1 MIRVGTVFSG
11 IGAVEHALEQ
21 LGIPHKIE
29 FACDNGERRLKTS
42 YEDILVVTQN
52 MNNDQR
58 NRYVSELYD
67 KESGI
72 NYVEQSYKANFK
84 IDDNR
89 FYQDVKLLDGKEFKE
104 KIDLFVGGSPCQS
117 FSVMGKR
124 GGLEEARGTLFYE
137 YARLVEEI
145 QPKVFI
151 YENVTGMLNHDGG
164 HTWEV
169 ISNIFDTLGYVWKYW
184 VLNAK
189 DYGLPQ
195 NRRRIFVVGF
205 RKEFSTLFEKIMDPQ
220 KIKLAHDMSALLEMN
235 VENKYYLPEKGFK
248 RVIDPNQKKH
258 VALNGKIARCQ
269 VACQQYNWFGD
280 MRFETTIPERIETD
294 DRIYK
299 GEYNGKRGIARCL
312 TPRECLRLMGFADT
326 FKIVVPDT
334 HMYRQVGNSI
344 AVNVMMEVVKRINLT
359 GVFHESSEDGLRS
372 NRLQIA
378 TVFSGIGAA
387 EFALKRLGVPHDHV
401 FACDNGE
408 IDLLKSD
415 DEIFEELKN
424 IKTLEERKAH
434 VKTYIPPRRTNAVK
448 TSYLANYDMDEDH
461 YYHNVR
467 FLEGEEYKG
476 KVDLFVGG
484 SPCQSFTLL
493 GYQKG
498 LEEARGTL
506 FYEFARLVKEIEP
519 KVFIYENVQGLIK
532 HDKGRTWEV
541 VQRVFDSLGYK
552 LHTQILDAVNYGIPQ
567 KRRRVFVVGFR
578 SGGEDFIFPKE
589 KELKFTMQSFLLE
602 NAAEGHV
609 QAKDKG
615 IIVGSGGQEVPDKY
629 FLSERIL
636 PGIMCEGTG
645 GFSMKPEIDL
655 KIARPLMSTM
665 HKMHRAGE
673 DNYVTTYG
681 KIRRLAPRECLRLM
695 GFTDDFKIA
704 VADTPMYKQAG
715 NSVVVDVLMGIIQEI
730 LKCMEGG
737 K

>member
-1 MIRVGTVFSG
+1 MLKLGTVFSG
-11 IGAVEHALEQ
+11 IGAVEHALER
-21 LGIPHKIE
+21 LGIQYEIE
-29 FACDNGERRLKTS
+29 FACDNGERKLKTS
-42 YEDILVVTQN
+42 YEDIEKATRGMTN
-52 MNNDQR
+52 SERDK
-58 NRYVSELYD
+58 YVADLYD
-67 KESGI
+67 KETGI
-72 NYVEQSYKANFK
+72 NYVEQSYKANYK
-84 IDDNR
+84 IDDSK
-89 FYQDVKLLDGKEFKE
+89 FYQDVKLIDGREYKNKV
-104 KIDLFVGGSPCQS
+104 DLFVGGSPCQS
-117 FSVMGKR
+117 FSVMGKH

-151 YENVTGMLNHDGG
+151 YENVTGMLKHDKG

-169 ISNIFDTLGYVWKYW
+169 ISNIFDTLGYSWKYW
-184 VLNAK
+184 VLNAT
-189 DYGLPQ
+189 DFGLPQ

-205 RKEFSTLFEKIMDPQ
+205 RKELSSFFDSIMDPQ
-220 KIKLAHDMSALLEMN
+220 KIKLKRDMSALLEDN
-235 VENKYYLPEKGFK
+235 IPNKYYLPEKGFK

-258 VALNGKIARCQ
+258 VALNGTIARCQ

-280 MRFETTIPERIETD
+280 MRLEKDIPNRLEED
-294 DRIYK
+294 ERIYK
-299 GEYNGKRGIARCL
+299 GEYNGKRSVARCL
-312 TPRECLRLMGFADT
+312 TPRECLRLMGYQDD
-326 FKIVVPDT
+326 FKIVVPDP
-334 HMYRQVGNSI
+334 HMYRQCGNSI
-344 AVNVMMEVVKRINLT
+344 AVNVMMEVVRQIHLT
-359 GVFHESSEDGLRS
+359 GVFKEVESD
-372 NRLQIA
+372 NHDRLQVA
-378 TVFSGIGAA
+378 TVFSGIGSP
-387 EFALKRLGVPHDHV
+387 EFALKRLGISHDIV

-408 IDLLKSD
+408 IDMLKPD
-415 DEIFEELKN
+415 DEIAEEIKN
-424 IKTLEERKAH
+424 LSTREERKTY
-434 VKTYIPPRRTNAVK
+434 VKAMIPPRRVNAVK
-448 TSYLANYDMDEDH
+448 KSYLANYDMDEEH

-476 KVDLFVGG
+476 NVDLFIGG

-519 KVFIYENVQGLIK
+519 KAFIYENVQGLLK

-552 LHTQILDAVNYGIPQ
+552 LHTQVLDAVDYGIPQ
-567 KRRRVFVVGFR
+567 KRRRVFVVGFKE
-578 SGGEDFIFPKE
+578 GGDDFRFPKE

-609 QAKDKG
+609 QAKNKK
-615 IIVGSGGQEVPDKY
+615 IEVTPGGQTVPEKY

-673 DNYVTTYG
+673 DNYVTTNG
-681 KIRRLAPRECLRLM
+681 RIRRLAPRECLRLM

-715 NSVVVDVLMGIIQEI
+715 NSVVVDVMMGLIEEI
-730 LKCMEGG
+730 LKCMEA
-737 K
+737 

>member
-1 MIRVGTVFSG
+1 MLKLGTVFSG
-11 IGAVEHALEQ
+11 IGAVEHALER
-21 LGIPHKIE
+21 LGIQYEIE
-29 FACDNGERRLKTS
+29 FACDNGERKLKTS
-42 YEDILVVTQN
+42 YEDIEKVTRGMTN
-52 MNNDQR
+52 SERDK
-58 NRYVSELYD
+58 YVADLYD
-67 KESGI
+67 KETGI
-72 NYVEQSYKANFK
+72 NYVEQSYKANYK
-84 IDDNR
+84 IDDSE
-89 FYQDVKLLDGKEFKE
+89 FYQDVKLIDGREYKNKV
-104 KIDLFVGGSPCQS
+104 DLFVGGSPCQS
-117 FSVMGKR
+117 FSVMGKH

-151 YENVTGMLNHDGG
+151 YENVTGMLKHDKG

-169 ISNIFDTLGYVWKYW
+169 ISNIFDTLGYSWKYW
-184 VLNAK
+184 VLNAT
-189 DYGLPQ
+189 DFGLPQ

-205 RKEFSTLFEKIMDPQ
+205 RKELSSFFDSIMDPQ
-220 KIKLAHDMSALLEMN
+220 KIKLKRDMSALLEDN
-235 VENKYYLPEKGFK
+235 IPNKYYLPEKGFK

-258 VALNGKIARCQ
+258 VALNGTIARCQ

-280 MRFETTIPERIETD
+280 MRLEKDIPNRLEED
-294 DRIYK
+294 ERIYK
-299 GEYNGKRGIARCL
+299 GEYNGKRSVARCL
-312 TPRECLRLMGFADT
+312 TPRECLRLMGYQDD
-326 FKIVVPDT
+326 FKIVVPDP
-334 HMYRQVGNSI
+334 HMYRQCGNSI
-344 AVNVMMEVVKRINLT
+344 AVNVMMEVVRQIHLT
-359 GVFHESSEDGLRS
+359 GVFKEVESD
-372 NRLQIA
+372 NHDRLQVA
-378 TVFSGIGAA
+378 TVFSGIGSP
-387 EFALKRLGVPHDHV
+387 EFALKRLGISHDIV

-408 IDLLKSD
+408 IDMLKPD
-415 DEIFEELKN
+415 DEIAEEIKN
-424 IKTLEERKAH
+424 LSTREERKTY
-434 VKTYIPPRRTNAVK
+434 VKAMIPPRRVNAVK
-448 TSYLANYDMDEDH
+448 KSYLANYDMDEEH

-476 KVDLFVGG
+476 NVDLFIGG

-519 KVFIYENVQGLIK
+519 KAFIYENVQGLLK

-552 LHTQILDAVNYGIPQ
+552 LHTQVLDAVDYGIPQ
-567 KRRRVFVVGFR
+567 KRRRVFVVGFKE
-578 SGGEDFIFPKE
+578 GGDDFRFPKE

-609 QAKDKG
+609 QAKNKK
-615 IIVGSGGQEVPDKY
+615 IEVTPGGQTVPEKY

-673 DNYVTTYG
+673 DNYVTTNG
-681 KIRRLAPRECLRLM
+681 RIRRLAPRECLRLM

-715 NSVVVDVLMGIIQEI
+715 NSVVVDVMMGLIEEI
-730 LKCMEGG
+730 LKCMEA
-737 K
+737 

>member
-1 MIRVGTVFSG
+1 MLKLGTVFSG
-11 IGAVEHALEQ
+11 IGAVEHALER
-21 LGIPHKIE
+21 LGIQYEIE
-29 FACDNGERRLKTS
+29 FACDNGERKLKTS
-42 YEDILVVTQN
+42 YEDIEKATRGMTN
-52 MNNDQR
+52 SERDK
-58 NRYVSELYD
+58 YVADLYD
-67 KESGI
+67 KETGI
-72 NYVEQSYKANFK
+72 NYVEQSYKANYK
-84 IDDNR
+84 IDDSK
-89 FYQDVKLLDGKEFKE
+89 FYQDVKLIDGREYKNKV
-104 KIDLFVGGSPCQS
+104 DLFVGGSPCQS
-117 FSVMGKR
+117 FSVMGKH

-151 YENVTGMLNHDGG
+151 YENVTGMLKHDKG

-169 ISNIFDTLGYVWKYW
+169 ISNIFDTLGYSWKYW
-184 VLNAK
+184 VLNAT
-189 DYGLPQ
+189 DFGLPQ

-205 RKEFSTLFEKIMDPQ
+205 RKELSSFFDSVMDPQ
-220 KIKLAHDMSALLEMN
+220 KIKLKRDMSALLEDN
-235 VENKYYLPEKGFK
+235 IPNKYYLPEKGFK

-258 VALNGKIARCQ
+258 VALNGTIARCQ

-280 MRFETTIPERIETD
+280 MRLEKDIPNRLEED
-294 DRIYK
+294 ERIYK
-299 GEYNGKRGIARCL
+299 GEYNGKRSVARCL
-312 TPRECLRLMGFADT
+312 TPRECLRLMGYQDD
-326 FKIVVPDT
+326 FKIVVPDP
-334 HMYRQVGNSI
+334 HMYRQCGNSI
-344 AVNVMMEVVKRINLT
+344 AVNVMMEVVRQIHLT
-359 GVFHESSEDGLRS
+359 GVFKEVESD
-372 NRLQIA
+372 NHDRLQVA
-378 TVFSGIGAA
+378 TVFSGIGSP
-387 EFALKRLGVPHDHV
+387 EFALKRLGISHDIV

-408 IDLLKSD
+408 IDMLKPD
-415 DEIFEELKN
+415 DEIAEEIKN
-424 IKTLEERKAH
+424 LSTREERKTY
-434 VKTYIPPRRTNAVK
+434 VKAMIPPRRVNAVK
-448 TSYLANYDMDEDH
+448 KSYLANYDMDEEH

-476 KVDLFVGG
+476 NVDLFIGG

-519 KVFIYENVQGLIK
+519 KAFIYENVQGLLK

-552 LHTQILDAVNYGIPQ
+552 LHTQVLDAVDYGIPQ
-567 KRRRVFVVGFR
+567 KRRRVFVVGFKE
-578 SGGEDFIFPKE
+578 GGDDFRFPKE

-609 QAKDKG
+609 QAKNKK
-615 IIVGSGGQEVPDKY
+615 IEVTPGGQTVPEKY

-673 DNYVTTYG
+673 DNYVTTNG
-681 KIRRLAPRECLRLM
+681 RIRRLAPRECLRLM

-715 NSVVVDVLMGIIQEI
+715 NSVVVDVMMGLIEEI
-730 LKCMEGG
+730 LKCMEA
-737 K
+737 

>member
-1 MIRVGTVFSG
+1 MLKLGTVFSG
-11 IGAVEHALEQ
+11 IGAVEHALER
-21 LGIPHKIE
+21 LGIQYEIE
-29 FACDNGERRLKTS
+29 FACDNGERKLKTS
-42 YEDILVVTQN
+42 YEDIEKATRGMTN
-52 MNNDQR
+52 SERDK
-58 NRYVSELYD
+58 YVADLYD
-67 KESGI
+67 KETGI
-72 NYVEQSYKANFK
+72 NYVEQSYKANYK
-84 IDDNR
+84 IDDSK
-89 FYQDVKLLDGKEFKE
+89 FYQDVKLIDGREYKNKV
-104 KIDLFVGGSPCQS
+104 DLFVGGSPCQS
-117 FSVMGKR
+117 FSVMGKH

-151 YENVTGMLNHDGG
+151 YENVTGMLKHDKG

-169 ISNIFDTLGYVWKYW
+169 ISNIFDTLGYSWKYW
-184 VLNAK
+184 VLNAT
-189 DYGLPQ
+189 DFGLPQ

-205 RKEFSTLFEKIMDPQ
+205 RKELSSFFDSIMDPQ
-220 KIKLAHDMSALLEMN
+220 KIKLKRDMSALLEDN
-235 VENKYYLPEKGFK
+235 IPNKYYLPEKGFK

-258 VALNGKIARCQ
+258 VALNGTIARCQ

-280 MRFETTIPERIETD
+280 MRLEKDIPNRLEED
-294 DRIYK
+294 ERIYK
-299 GEYNGKRGIARCL
+299 GEYNGKRSVARCL
-312 TPRECLRLMGFADT
+312 TPRECLRLMGYQDD
-326 FKIVVPDT
+326 FKIVVPDP
-334 HMYRQVGNSI
+334 HMYRQCGNSI
-344 AVNVMMEVVKRINLT
+344 AVNVMMEVVRQIHLT
-359 GVFHESSEDGLRS
+359 GVFKEVESD
-372 NRLQIA
+372 NHDRLQVA
-378 TVFSGIGAA
+378 TVFSGIGSP
-387 EFALKRLGVPHDHV
+387 EFALKRLGISHDIV

-408 IDLLKSD
+408 IDMLKPD
-415 DEIFEELKN
+415 DEIAEEIKN
-424 IKTLEERKAH
+424 LSTREERKTY
-434 VKTYIPPRRTNAVK
+434 VKAMIPPRRVNAVK
-448 TSYLANYDMDEDH
+448 KSYLANYDMDEEH

-476 KVDLFVGG
+476 NVDLFIGG

-519 KVFIYENVQGLIK
+519 KAFIYENVQGLLK

-552 LHTQILDAVNYGIPQ
+552 LHTQVLDAVDYGIPQ
-567 KRRRVFVVGFR
+567 KRRRVFVVGFKE
-578 SGGEDFIFPKE
+578 GGDDFRFTKE

-609 QAKDKG
+609 QAKNKK
-615 IIVGSGGQEVPDKY
+615 IEVTPGGQTVPEKY

-673 DNYVTTYG
+673 DNYVTTNG
-681 KIRRLAPRECLRLM
+681 RIRRLAPRECLRLM

-715 NSVVVDVLMGIIQEI
+715 NSVVVDVMMGLIEEI
-730 LKCMEGG
+730 LKCMEA
-737 K
+737 

>member
-1 MIRVGTVFSG
+1 MINVGTVFSG
-11 IGAVEHALEQ
+11 IGAVEHALDL
-21 LGIPHKIE
+21 LGIEHRVI
-29 FACDNGERRLKTS
+29 FACDNGERKLKTE
-42 YEDILVVTQN
+42 YKDIVKNTQN
-52 MNNDQR
+52 MTNEDR
-58 NRYVSELYD
+58 NKYISEIYD
-67 KESGI
+67 KEAGV
-72 NYVEQSYKANFK
+72 NYVEQSYKANYTIENDAYF
-84 IDDNR
+84 
-89 FYQDVKLLDGKEFKE
+89 QDVKLLDGNEFKG

-117 FSVMGKR
+117 FSIMGKR

-137 YARLVEEI
+137 YARLVKEI
-145 QPKVFI
+145 EPKVFI
-151 YENVTGMLNHDGG
+151 YENVTGMLNHDNG
-164 HTWEV
+164 HTWKV

-189 DYGLPQ
+189 DFGLPQ

-205 RKEFSTLFEKIMDPQ
+205 KKKYSKLFEKIMEPQ
-220 KIKLAHDMSALLEMN
+220 KIKLTHDMSALLDKK
-235 VENKYYLPEKGFK
+235 VDNKYYLPEKGFK
-248 RVIDPNQKKH
+248 RAIDPKQKKH

-280 MRFETTIPERIETD
+280 MRFESEIPNRIEND
-294 DRIYK
+294 NRIYK
-299 GEYNGKRGIARCL
+299 GEYNGERGVARCL
-312 TPRECLRLMGFADT
+312 SPRECLRLMGFSDS

-334 HMYRQVGNSI
+334 QMYRQVGNSI
-344 AVNVMMEVVKRINLT
+344 AVNVMMEVVKRINFT
-359 GVFHESSEDGLRS
+359 GIFDKVSDDSRKG
-372 NRLQIA
+372 RLQVA

-387 EFALKRLGVPHDHV
+387 EFALKRLGIPHDIV

-408 IDLLKSD
+408 IELLKSD
-415 DEIFEELKN
+415 EEIAENLK
-424 IKTLEERKAH
+424 KYDTLEARKEYI
-434 VKTYIPPRRTNAVK
+434 KSQIPPRRINTVK
-448 TSYLANYDMDEDH
+448 KTYLANYNMDEDH
-461 YYHNVR
+461 YYHNVI
-467 FLEGEEYKG
+467 FLEGNEYRG

-519 KVFIYENVQGLIK
+519 KAFIYENVQGLMK

-541 VQRVFDSLGYK
+541 VQRVFDSLGYT
-552 LHTQILDAVNYGIPQ
+552 LHTQILDAANYGIPQ
-567 KRRRVFVVGFR
+567 KRRRVFVVGFKT
-578 SGGEDFIFPKE
+578 GGESFVFPPE

-602 NAAEGHV
+602 NAADGNV
-609 QAKDKG
+609 QARDKAIVVKD
-615 IIVGSGGQEVPDKY
+615 GGQIVPEKY

-655 KIARPLMSTM
+655 PIARPLMSTM

-673 DNYVTTYG
+673 DNYVTTNG
-681 KIRRLAPRECLRLM
+681 RIRRLAPRECLRLM

-715 NSVVVDVLMGIIQEI
+715 NSVVVDVLMGIIDEI
-730 LKCMEGG
+730 MKCI
-737 K
+737 

>member
-1 MIRVGTVFSG
+1 MIRLATVFSG
-11 IGAVEHALEQ
+11 IGAVEHALARLNLPYE
-21 LGIPHKIE
+21 IV
-29 FACDNGERRLKTS
+29 FACDNGERRLKS
-42 YEDILVVTQN
+42 NYDDIIASTAN
-52 MNNDQR
+52 MTNAERDI
-58 NRYVSELYD
+58 YVSKLYE

-72 NYVEQSYKANFK
+72 NYVEQEYKANYK
-84 IDDNR
+84 IEDNR
-89 FYQDVKLLDGKEFKE
+89 FFQDVKLLKGDEFRDKV
-104 KIDLFVGGSPCQS
+104 DLFVGGSPCQS
-117 FSVMGKR
+117 FSVMGKQ

-151 YENVTGMLNHDGG
+151 YENVTGMLRHDGG
-164 HTWEV
+164 RTWEV
-169 ISNIFDTLGYVWKYW
+169 ISGIFDTLGYSWKYW
-184 VLNAK
+184 VLNAT
-189 DYGLPQ
+189 DFGLPQ

-205 RKEFSTLFEKIMDPQ
+205 RKDCEDCFSIISDPQ
-220 KIKLAHDMSALLEMN
+220 KIKLDTDMSALLETY
-235 VENKYYLPEKGFK
+235 VDNKYYLPEKGFK
-248 RVIDPNQKKH
+248 RVIDPAQKKH
-258 VALNGKIARCQ
+258 VALNGTIARCQ

-280 MRFETTIPERIETD
+280 MRFEPSVPERLEID
-294 DRIYK
+294 SRVYK
-299 GEYNGKRGIARCL
+299 GYYEGQRGVARCL
-312 TPRECLRLMGFADT
+312 TPRECLRLMGYSDD

-334 HMYRQVGNSI
+334 HMYRQCGNSI
-344 AVNVMMEVVKRINLT
+344 AVNVMMEVVRQINNT
-359 GVFHESSEDGLRS
+359 GVFSSAE
-372 NRLQIA
+372 NKPLQVA
-378 TVFSGIGAA
+378 TVFSGIGAP
-387 EFALKRLGVPHDHV
+387 EFALKRLGIDHDIV

-408 IDLLKSD
+408 IDLLKPD
-415 DEIFEELKN
+415 DEIFAELRD
-424 IKTLEERKAH
+424 IETLDDRKKY
-434 VKTYIPPRRTNAVK
+434 VNSLIPPRRINSVK
-448 TSYLANYDMDEDH
+448 KSYLANFDMDERH

-467 FLEGEEYKG
+467 FLEGSEYKG

-519 KVFIYENVQGLIK
+519 KVFIYENVQGLLK
-532 HDKGRTWEV
+532 HDRGRTWEV
-541 VQRVFDSLGYK
+541 VQRVFNSLGYK
-552 LHTQILDAVNYGIPQ
+552 LHTQILDAVDYGIPQ
-567 KRRRVFVVGFR
+567 KRRRIFVVGFR
-578 SGGEDFIFPKE
+578 VGGEDFKFPEK
-589 KELKFTMQSFLLE
+589 KELRFTMQSFLLE

-609 QAKDKG
+609 RA
-615 IIVGSGGQEVPDKY
+615 VGKEIEVMPGGQEVPEKY

-655 KIARPLMSTM
+655 EIARPLMSTM

-715 NSVVVDVLMGIIQEI
+715 NSVVVDVMMGLIEEI
-730 LKCMEGG
+730 LKCMEA
-737 K
+737 

>member
-1 MIRVGTVFSG
+1 MLKLATVFSG
-11 IGAVEHALEQ
+11 IGAVEHALER
-21 LGIPHKIE
+21 LNIPYEIE
-29 FACDNGERRLKTS
+29 FACDNGERKLKTS
-42 YEDILVVTQN
+42 YDDIATATQGMTN
-52 MNNDQR
+52 KEKDA
-58 NRYVSELYD
+58 YIAKLYSE
-67 KESGI
+67 ETGP
-72 NYVEQSYKANFK
+72 NYVEQSYKANYTIPDSK
-84 IDDNR
+84 
-89 FYQDVKLLDGKEFKE
+89 FYQDVKLLDGTEYKN

-117 FSVMGKR
+117 FSVMGKQ

-137 YARLVEEI
+137 YARLVNEI

-151 YENVTGMLNHDGG
+151 YENVTGMLKHDNGR
-164 HTWEV
+164 TWKV
-169 ISNIFDTLGYVWKYW
+169 ISNIFDTLEYVWKYW
-184 VLNAK
+184 VLNAT
-189 DYGLPQ
+189 DFGLPQ

-205 RKEFSTLFEKIMDPQ
+205 RKDLEGNFRRIMEPQ
-220 KIKLAHDMSALLEMN
+220 KVKLKQDMTALLE
-235 VENKYYLPEKGFK
+235 EFIPNKYYLPEKGFM
-248 RVIDPNQKKH
+248 RATDPNQKKH

-280 MRFETTIPERIETD
+280 MRLETDIPSRIEVD

-299 GEYNGKRGIARCL
+299 GEYNGERCVTRCL
-312 TPRECLRLMGFADT
+312 TPRECLRLMGYLDT

-334 HMYRQVGNSI
+334 QMYRQCGNSI
-344 AVNVMMEVVKRINLT
+344 AVNVMMEVVRQIRLT
-359 GVFHESSEDGLRS
+359 GVFNEKNTTPPS
-372 NRLQIA
+372 RLQVA
-378 TVFSGIGAA
+378 TIFSGIGAA
-387 EFALKRLGVPHDHV
+387 EFALRRLNVPHDIV

-408 IDLLKSD
+408 IDMLRP
-415 DEIFEELKN
+415 DEEITEELKK
-424 IKTLEERKAH
+424 IPSLDERKAY
-434 VKTYIPPRRTNAVK
+434 VRSQIPPKRTNSVK
-448 TSYLANYDMDEDH
+448 KSYLANYDMDEDH
-461 YYHNVR
+461 FYHNAR

-476 KVDLFVGG
+476 KVDLFIGG

-519 KVFIYENVQGLIK
+519 KAFIYENVQGLLK

-552 LHTQILDAVNYGIPQ
+552 LHTQVLDAVNYGIPQ
-567 KRRRVFVVGFR
+567 KRRRVFVVGFKE
-578 SGGEDFIFPKE
+578 GGENFCFPHE

-609 QAKDKG
+609 HRTEKE
-615 IIVGSGGQEVPDKY
+615 ITISPGGQEVPAKY
-629 FLSERIL
+629 FLSDRIL

-655 KIARPLMSTM
+655 QIARPLMSTM

-673 DNYVTTYG
+673 DNYVTTNG
-681 KIRRLAPRECLRLM
+681 RIRRLAPRECLRLM

-715 NSVVVDVLMGIIQEI
+715 NSVVVDVMMGLIEET
-730 LKCMEGG
+730 LKCLEV
-737 K
+737 